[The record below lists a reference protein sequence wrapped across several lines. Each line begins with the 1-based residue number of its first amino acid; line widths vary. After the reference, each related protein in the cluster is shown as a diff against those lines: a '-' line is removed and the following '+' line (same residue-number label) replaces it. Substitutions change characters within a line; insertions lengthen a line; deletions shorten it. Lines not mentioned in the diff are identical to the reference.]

1 MPSFWI
7 PHGQH
12 QVIRQGERPAL
23 AKLRAGCSGI
33 GGKRIPDHVLD
44 TDAGGRQGGAEQTQM
59 IGAPSRLG
67 DVLEAVEQV
76 VENEIVGAWR
86 GGFQELLGRHSIKTD
101 AGEFYL

>member
-1 MPSFWI
+1 
-7 PHGQH
+7 
-12 QVIRQGERPAL
+12 
-23 AKLRAGCSGI
+23 
-33 GGKRIPDHVLD
+33 
-44 TDAGGRQGGAEQTQM
+44 M

-101 AGEFYL
+101 AGEFYLVQAEELAGDGFQGRLQIDGIDVGLGVVQGEALSGRECAGAKHQGATNRRVREMATFV